1 MFKNLKVGI
10 HLGIGFAITL
20 VLLMAI
26 TIVKI
31 SFALMV
37 LLKTLH

>member
-10 HLGIGFAITL
+10 RLGIGFAVTL

-26 TIVKI
+26 SAI
-31 SFALMV
+31 SYLR
-37 LLKTLH
+37 LGGGQ